1 MSGGDEADEPS
12 PGDMTPGASR
22 SGRRRGG
29 DGNPLERTDDDRER
43 EDADEYDSRDDDE
56 EEEDYGAEV
65 EGDSIVLGSMVTRI
79 APSHATSLLEL
90 DHQLHDLREGGAL
103 TGWAEALNDE
113 PHDMHALVTRKE
125 LTARAFA
132 MRTALLVR
140 AENRR
145 PMLENSGSE
154 SESDDAPQEDGF
166 AADEFPQQPRWN
178 RRRAVDMQAREGVS
192 VYPPD
197 PMPACRV
204 YQRPVPLASADS
216 ALNVPAAK
224 AIDSDT
230 DGSTASRK
238 KALAL
243 GGATV
248 HETSR
253 QVPAL
258 ALRAVTGHNDASAV
272 AGFAELELELRSVAF
287 FDHPAFRLEDCL
299 AMKLRSLYG
308 AYDARVGTARA
319 EIENLQDS
327 AGRRTAKARELVL
340 VGDGVAQ
347 VRSFFA
353 LRVRGVHQCARTVV
367 PRCCLPPPPSLR
379 LLAHTR
385 TLSLSGL
392 RPMRRLL
399 SLSLSPTPNRQTA
412 RPTARKRGHAHH
424 CNAGCRGGLG
434 ARRGSDGDSSPRTR
448 CVHVL
453 AGGEGRA
460 AAQRGDGDHR
470 PPHRLPRTPP
480 DGGRHEGLDRVC
492 ARSLEGARCLRIG
505 ES

>member
-1 MSGGDEADEPS
+1 MSGDDEADEPS

-29 DGNPLERTDDDRER
+29 GGNPLERTDDDRER
-43 EDADEYDSRDDDE
+43 EDDADEYDSRDDDE
-56 EEEDYGAEV
+56 DEEDYGAEV
-65 EGDSIVLGSMVTRI
+65 EADNITVGSMVTRV
-79 APSHATSLLEL
+79 APSHPTSLLEL

-140 AENRR
+140 TENRR
-145 PMLENSGSE
+145 PMPEHSGSE
-154 SESDDAPQEDGF
+154 SEGEDAPQEDGF
-166 AADEFPQQPRWN
+166 AVDEFPQQPRWN

-197 PMPACRV
+197 PMPACRI
-204 YQRPVPLASADS
+204 YQRPIPLASANGT
-216 ALNVPAAK
+216 LRVPAAK
-224 AIDSDT
+224 AIDDDA
-230 DGSTASRK
+230 DGGMASRK

-243 GGATV
+243 GGPAV

-253 QVPAL
+253 QAPAV
-258 ALRAVTGHNDASAV
+258 ALRAVTGHTGANTV

-308 AYDARVGTARA
+308 AYDARVGAARA

-347 VRSFFA
+347 VR
-353 LRVRGVHQCARTVV
+353 C
-367 PRCCLPPPPSLR
+367 
-379 LLAHTR
+379 
-385 TLSLSGL
+385 
-392 RPMRRLL
+392 
-399 SLSLSPTPNRQTA
+399 
-412 RPTARKRGHAHH
+412 
-424 CNAGCRGGLG
+424 
-434 ARRGSDGDSSPRTR
+434 
-448 CVHVL
+448 
-453 AGGEGRA
+453 A
-460 AAQRGDGDHR
+460 AAH
-470 PPHRLPRTPP
+470 PHP
-480 DGGRHEGLDRVC
+480 
-492 ARSLEGARCLRIG
+492 
-505 ES
+505 